1 MKGGQLYSVW
11 RTRGLY
17 HRMTPHFLL
26 IVQLKHVTFS
36 VLELVVGPV
45 QRSIQVLVARK
56 GGRNSLILTVAMTQ
70 R

>member
-1 MKGGQLYSVW
+1 M
-11 RTRGLY
+11 
-17 HRMTPHFLL
+17 
-26 IVQLKHVTFS
+26 VQLKHVTFS

>member
-1 MKGGQLYSVW
+1 MKGGQLYGFW

-17 HRMTPHFLL
+17 HRMTHFLL

-45 QRSIQVLVARK
+45 QRSIQVLVAHK